1 MNPDRV
7 MDVLSLRHIPAPPLD
22 AFVEC
27 LWLFVSPPRVFAKER
42 MMPSGAG
49 TLIVNLLEDEVRS
62 YHGDDLQVVQRLPGG
77 ALTAAQ
83 SRSFVIDT
91 LEQTNVMGVEF
102 HPGGT
107 WPFFGPAAE
116 ELVNQHVS
124 LKDLWGGHAE
134 SLRARLLA
142 APTLRAKFSI
152 LEHALL
158 ELAVRPIQI
167 DACVAHA
174 VQALSRSPQIQTIA
188 ALGQRMSM
196 SARKFSRL
204 FTQQVGLKPK
214 TFARVQRFNRVLAQ
228 IGLGREIDWASVV
241 SQCGYYDQA
250 HFIKDFR
257 AFSGFTPTEYVER
270 NKVHVRHVP
279 LGN

>member
-1 MNPDRV
+1 MS
-7 MDVLSLRHIPAPPLD
+7 VLSLNYFPTHPLD
-22 AFVEC
+22 RFVER
-27 LWLFVSPPRVFAKER
+27 LWYFNAPRRAFSKER

-62 YHGDDLQVVQRLPGG
+62 YHGDTLETVQRLPGA

-91 LEQTNVMGVEF
+91 IEQTDVMGVEF

-107 WPFFGPAAE
+107 WPFFDAAAD
-116 ELVNQHVS
+116 ELVNQHIS
-124 LKDLWGGHAE
+124 LKDLWGDCAE

-142 APTLRAKFSI
+142 ARTPRDKFLV
-152 LEHALL
+152 LEQALVD
-158 ELAVRPIQI
+158 LAVRPIEV
-167 DACVAHA
+167 DDCVAHA
-174 VQALSRSPQIQTIA
+174 VQALSRSPQIQTIST
-188 ALGQRMSM
+188 LGRRMSI
-196 SARKFSRL
+196 SARKFSRI

-214 TFARVQRFNRVLAQ
+214 TFLRVQRFNRVLTQ

-241 SQCGYYDQA
+241 AQCGYYDQA

-257 AFSGFTPTEYVER
+257 AFSGFTPTEYVEVS
-270 NKVHVRHVP
+270 KVHVRHVP
-279 LGN
+279 LI

>member
-1 MNPDRV
+1 

-27 LWLFVSPPRVFAKER
+27 LWLFVSPPRPFVKER
-42 MMPSGAG
+42 MMPSGTG

-62 YHGDDLQVVQRLPGG
+62 YSGEGLEVVHRLPGS

-107 WPFFGPAAE
+107 WPFFAPAAE
-116 ELVNQHVS
+116 ELLDQHVS

-142 APTLRAKFSI
+142 APTPREKFRV
-152 LEHALL
+152 LEAALI
-158 ELAVRPIQI
+158 ELATRPMEI
-167 DACVAHA
+167 DRCVAHA
-174 VQALSRSPQIQTIA
+174 VKALSGAPQVNTIA
-188 ALGQRMSM
+188 DLGKRTNT
-196 SARKFSRL
+196 SARNFSRV
-204 FTQQVGLKPK
+204 FSQQVGLKPK
-214 TFARVQRFNRVLAQ
+214 TFMRIQRFQRVLAQ
-228 IGLGREIDWASVV
+228 VGLGRTIDWASVV
-241 SQCGYYDQA
+241 AQCGYYDQA

-279 LGN
+279 LA